1 MTKERIT
8 ELRGKSSPTWEGL
21 SLDSLSDALKGIDP
35 EAEFEVCSGKEMN
48 EYSGLRGSNAYPADL
63 HIVIL
68 TKWSINMMDWKL
80 RYGCRWLDDVCD
92 NNERR
97 ERNKR

>member
-1 MTKERIT
+1 MTNERIE
-8 ELRGKSSPTWEGL
+8 ELRRKSAPTWEGMKTEGL
-21 SLDSLSDALKGIDP
+21 SENLKEIDP

-48 EYSGLRGSNAYPADL
+48 EYSDLTGSNAYPDDL

-80 RYGCRWLDDVCD
+80 KYGCRWLDDVCD
-92 NNERR
+92 NNEWR
-97 ERNKR
+97 EQH